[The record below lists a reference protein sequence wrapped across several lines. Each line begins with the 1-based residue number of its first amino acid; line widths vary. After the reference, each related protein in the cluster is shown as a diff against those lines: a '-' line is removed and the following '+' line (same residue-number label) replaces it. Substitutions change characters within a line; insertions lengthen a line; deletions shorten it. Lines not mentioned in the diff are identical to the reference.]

1 LLIGFPFQVTE
12 GKNCVAVVKIV
23 TPSESVSNVSLERQ
37 EQSVFGIV
45 GTSSHHALF
54 LKRLHRIVPGRSRT
68 GNDSAAFAG
77 QRIINLARAIHLVR
91 GADVADDAVFG
102 KVGEMVVV
110 APTRKRI
117 KYDLEKNAGA
127 ADGA

>member
-1 LLIGFPFQVTE
+1 MVESILPPYMRRLKSIETLLPILYL
-12 GKNCVAVVKIV
+12 K
-23 TPSESVSNVSLERQ
+23 
-37 EQSVFGIV
+37 GI
-45 GTSSHHALF
+45 S
-54 LKRLHRIVPGRSRT
+54 T
-68 GNDSAAFAG
+68 GDFSDSAAFAG